1 MFKKYIKYL
10 WMLIAIPFALALASC
25 NFINIGGNSEAS
37 GLDSESWNQVIDN
50 FDTINYS
57 YSIKVFNSNPFYFD
71 FSADENAIDAD
82 IESEYSSSKMY
93 LEKQDNKYY
102 HYEEDEG
109 YYSKVE
115 ITEEKFLSVRNAF
128 KGLKGKR
135 DQFTYDNSSNTYH
148 IDSIE
153 LIVINEEFGIFGYN
167 VNVKFYDNNKWISN
181 IYFSLNDS
189 SNDRFTINFGYN
201 PSTIFLPKTHEFE
214 TELSYDEESHFYQ
227 CKDCDARKHI
237 TFHSFKSSGV
247 AIDPNNA
254 DTYSL
259 KYECYDC
266 GYVKYEEAIVADENS
281 LIFDYRYSN
290 GNKFYEVKGLENKEA
305 NVVVIPETHDSLPVY
320 YIDSEAFMDCDKIK
334 KVIIPDSII
343 YIGDRAFKNCS
354 SLYDIT
360 IPKKVNYI
368 NNATFENCT
377 SLNSVVLQDGV
388 TEISNNAFEN
398 CYSIKYF
405 EFTSSVKLFKSDA
418 FINARNYSEDNTV
431 NFIGTISDWLDIKF
445 ENEYSNPCSR
455 ACKLCYN
462 NELVEEI
469 EIPEEKTSIN
479 NYAFYYCTSLTKV
492 TMPYDIY
499 YIEDYAFYDCNN
511 LSYIQ
516 LPKKVTTIGMYAFA
530 FTGFEEINLSS
541 NLRSI
546 GEYAFYCSK
555 IKTIAIPSS
564 VTCIEANTF
573 MNSTLE
579 TIYINGAEKIADSAF
594 ESCFS
599 LKRVS
604 LPSDLK
610 EIGASAFEYC
620 NELEEIVLPDSLTT
634 IGNKAFSECN
644 SLKKI
649 TLNKNIKEIGNNAF
663 YDTSY
668 DKVVYFNGDVND
680 WLNISFN
687 NIYSNPCYQSN
698 EVYFDDKLLDNL
710 VIPENIYS
718 ISEYAFSGIDSLK
731 TVVISKKIKEIK
743 KRAFENCY
751 NLKDVKYLGSLEDWL
766 NISFAD
772 EESNPCSN
780 KANLYIN
787 DELVIYL
794 DLSHASIINNYA
806 FAGCSS
812 IKFVTLGKNINEFGA
827 GVFESCSNLEK
838 VYIEEGLKILGK
850 FAFCDCPSLKS
861 INIPSSIKSIPNAT
875 FSNCE
880 NLASVELSKGIEE
893 IGYNAFIDCNSFKK
907 VNYLGTLEDWLNIKF
922 ETYYS
927 NPCCYG
933 ADLYFNNELVTDL
946 EIPDNVSCINY
957 NFVGCSSIKSLV
969 IHENANVLMKAFLD
983 CSSLKEVRYLGPLD
997 KWLDYHNDE
1006 KNDNLDFSNG
1016 TLSYALYINNE
1027 LVEDLVIPE
1036 DIIAIWSY
1044 AFYGCSSIKS
1054 VRMHDDVKLLDEL
1067 SFNYCIN
1074 LKEVYLGRNI
1084 EYCNLPDVFKGCT
1097 SLTDIYYE
1105 GTKSEFESNNIYI
1118 LNLYEKLPNITIH
1131 YEYKFE

>member
-1 MFKKYIKYL
+1 MHTYSSNWSSDETKHWHGSTCGHDVKKDEGTHTFSDWTVKKETTGEVWLKERTCSICGYSQQVSIDKSNVYTVIWENYDGTILEKSYEIKGTLPSYKGPTPIKDSDNTYTYEFKGWAQKEDIVTGAVTYTAEYESTYIEYKLTIFKNDDTGQNETLHLHYNDNIL
-10 WMLIAIPFALALASC
+10 DNVNITREGYT
-25 NFINIGGNSEAS
+25 IGGFFTDRN
-37 GLDSESWNQVIDN
+37 LTN
-50 FDTINYS
+50 
-57 YSIKVFNSNPFYFD
+57 
-71 FSADENAIDAD
+71 
-82 IESEYSSSKMY
+82 
-93 LEKQDNKYY
+93 
-102 HYEEDEG
+102 
-109 YYSKVE
+109 E
-115 ITEEKFLSVRNAF
+115 ITTMPSSDTTVYVWWQEETKPSNFSYRGINKVMITEY
-128 KGLKGKR
+128 KGS
-135 DQFTYDNSSNTYH
+135 DSN
-148 IDSIE
+148 
-153 LIVINEEFGIFGYN
+153 
-167 VNVKFYDNNKWISN
+167 
-181 IYFSLNDS
+181 
-189 SNDRFTINFGYN
+189 
-201 PSTIFLPKTHEFE
+201 
-214 TELSYDEESHFYQ
+214 
-227 CKDCDARKHI
+227 
-237 TFHSFKSSGV
+237 
-247 AIDPNNA
+247 
-254 DTYSL
+254 
-259 KYECYDC
+259 
-266 GYVKYEEAIVADENS
+266 
-281 LIFDYRYSN
+281 
-290 GNKFYEVKGLENKEA
+290 
-305 NVVVIPETHDSLPVY
+305 VVIP
-320 YIDSEAFMDCDKIK
+320 A
-334 KVIIPDSII
+334 
-343 YIGDRAFKNCS
+343 YIGN
-354 SLYDIT
+354 
-360 IPKKVNYI
+360 IP
-368 NNATFENCT
+368 
-377 SLNSVVLQDGV
+377 
-388 TEISNNAFEN
+388 
-398 CYSIKYF
+398 
-405 EFTSSVKLFKSDA
+405 
-418 FINARNYSEDNTV
+418 
-431 NFIGTISDWLDIKF
+431 
-445 ENEYSNPCSR
+445 
-455 ACKLCYN
+455 
-462 NELVEEI
+462 
-469 EIPEEKTSIN
+469 
-479 NYAFYYCTSLTKV
+479 
-492 TMPYDIY
+492 
-499 YIEDYAFYDCNN
+499 
-511 LSYIQ
+511 
-516 LPKKVTTIGMYAFA
+516 VTT
-530 FTGFEEINLSS
+530 
-541 NLRSI
+541 I
-546 GEYAFYCSK
+546 GEYAFSNC
-555 IKTIAIPSS
+555 TILTS
-564 VTCIEANTF
+564 VTI
-573 MNSTLE
+573 
-579 TIYINGAEKIADSAF
+579 
-594 ESCFS
+594 
-599 LKRVS
+599 
-604 LPSDLK
+604 
-610 EIGASAFEYC
+610 
-620 NELEEIVLPDSLTT
+620 PDSLTT

-680 WLNISFN
+680 WLNIPFN

-827 GVFESCSNLEK
+827 CVFGSCSNLEK

-893 IGYNAFIDCNSFKK
+893 IGYNAFINCNSFKK

-1006 KNDNLDFSNG
+1006 KNNNLDFSNG

-1105 GTKSEFESNNIYI
+1105 GTKSEFDSNNIYI
-1118 LNLYEKLPNITIH
+1118 SNLYEKLPNVTIH
-1131 YEYKFE
+1131 YEYKYE

>member
-10 WMLIAIPFALALASC
+10 WMLITIPFALALASC
-25 NFINIGGNSEAS
+25 NFINTGGNSETN
-37 GLDSESWNQVIDN
+37 GLDSNSWNQVIDN

-57 YSIKVFNSNPFYFD
+57 YSIKVQSSSPFFFD
-71 FSADENAIDAD
+71 FNADENAIDAD
-82 IESEYSSSKMY
+82 FESEYSSSKMY

-153 LIVINEEFGIFGYN
+153 LIVMNEEFGIFGYN

-227 CKDCDARKHI
+227 CKDCDARKNI

-281 LIFDYRYSN
+281 LIFESRYSN
-290 GNKFYEVKGLENKEA
+290 GNRSYEVKGLENKEA
-305 NVVVIPETHDSLPVY
+305 NVVVIPETHDSSPVY
-320 YIDSEAFMDCDKIK
+320 YIDSEAFMDCENIK
-334 KVIIPDSII
+334 KVIIPDSIL
-343 YIGDRAFKNCS
+343 YIGDKAFKNCS

-360 IPKKVNYI
+360 IPKNVSYI
-368 NNATFENCT
+368 NASTFENCT
-377 SLNSVVLQDGV
+377 SLNSVVIQDGV
-388 TEISNNAFEN
+388 TEISNNAFAY
-398 CYSIKYF
+398 CYNIKYF

-418 FINARNYSEDNTV
+418 FINATNYNENNTV
-431 NFIGTISDWLDIKF
+431 NFIGTITDWLDIKF

-455 ACKLCYN
+455 VCKLCYN
-462 NELVEEI
+462 NELVDEI
-469 EIPEEKTSIN
+469 EIPEEITSIN
-479 NYAFYYCTSLTKV
+479 NYAFYSCTSLTKV
-492 TMPYDIY
+492 TMLYDVY
-499 YIEDYAFYDCNN
+499 YIEDYAFYNCNN

-516 LPKKVTTIGMYAFA
+516 LSKKVTTIGMYAFV

-555 IKTIAIPSS
+555 IKSIVIPSS
-564 VTCIEANTF
+564 VTCIEKNTF
-573 MNSTLE
+573 YDSALE
-579 TIYINGAEKIADSAF
+579 TIYIKGAEKIADSAF
-594 ESCFS
+594 ERCFS
-599 LKRVS
+599 LKNVS
-604 LPSDLK
+604 LPSCLK
-610 EIGASAFEYC
+610 EIGASVFKDC
-620 NELEEIVLPDSLTT
+620 NELEEIILPDSLTT
-634 IGNKAFSECN
+634 IGNNAFSECN

-663 YDTSY
+663 YNTSY
-668 DKVVYFNGDVND
+668 DKAVYFNGNVND

-731 TVVISKKIKEIK
+731 TVVIPKKIKEIK
-743 KRAFENCY
+743 KQAFENCY

-780 KANLYIN
+780 KANLYI
-787 DELVIYL
+787 
-794 DLSHASIINNYA
+794 
-806 FAGCSS
+806 
-812 IKFVTLGKNINEFGA
+812 KNH
-827 GVFESCSNLEK
+827 
-838 VYIEEGLKILGK
+838 
-850 FAFCDCPSLKS
+850 
-861 INIPSSIKSIPNAT
+861 T
-875 FSNCE
+875 
-880 NLASVELSKGIEE
+880 
-893 IGYNAFIDCNSFKK
+893 
-907 VNYLGTLEDWLNIKF
+907 
-922 ETYYS
+922 
-927 NPCCYG
+927 
-933 ADLYFNNELVTDL
+933 
-946 EIPDNVSCINY
+946 
-957 NFVGCSSIKSLV
+957 
-969 IHENANVLMKAFLD
+969 
-983 CSSLKEVRYLGPLD
+983 
-997 KWLDYHNDE
+997 
-1006 KNDNLDFSNG
+1006 
-1016 TLSYALYINNE
+1016 
-1027 LVEDLVIPE
+1027 
-1036 DIIAIWSY
+1036 
-1044 AFYGCSSIKS
+1044 
-1054 VRMHDDVKLLDEL
+1054 
-1067 SFNYCIN
+1067 
-1074 LKEVYLGRNI
+1074 
-1084 EYCNLPDVFKGCT
+1084 
-1097 SLTDIYYE
+1097 
-1105 GTKSEFESNNIYI
+1105 
-1118 LNLYEKLPNITIH
+1118 
-1131 YEYKFE
+1131 